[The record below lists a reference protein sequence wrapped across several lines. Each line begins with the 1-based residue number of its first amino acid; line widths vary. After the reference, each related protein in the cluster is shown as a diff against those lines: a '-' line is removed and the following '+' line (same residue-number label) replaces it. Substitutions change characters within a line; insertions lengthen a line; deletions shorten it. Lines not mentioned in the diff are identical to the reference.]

1 MLRGHAVL
9 LFHGLRGEAVEL
21 GDPAQGVEDGDVV
34 LDELEGVAVAGA
46 DKRVHARVVAQGGQR
61 GDDVICLVALLIQ
74 GGDSEGLQGLSD
86 QLDLALELRR
96 GGRTL
101 RLILGELLLTEG
113 RTREVEGGGDV
124 GGLFLFHQ
132 PQEHPQESV
141 HGVGVLPAGRREVG
155 CREGIKGPE
164 GQGMPVEQ
172 EQGFFRVTTG
182 CHDRY
187 PTELHPARCFVPTRA
202 LSYALTYCAPVA
214 QLAEATDSKPVQCE
228 FESHRGHDFRDAA
241 AW

>member
-1 MLRGHAVL
+1 R
-9 LFHGLRGEAVEL
+9 
-21 GDPAQGVEDGDVV
+21 
-34 LDELEGVAVAGA
+34 
-46 DKRVHARVVAQGGQR
+46 
-61 GDDVICLVALLIQ
+61 LV
-74 GGDSEGLQGLSD
+74 
-86 QLDLALELRR
+86 
-96 GGRTL
+96 
-101 RLILGELLLTEG
+101 LGELLLTEG
-113 RTREVEGGGDV
+113 RTREVEGCGDV
-124 GGLFLFHQ
+124 GGLFLFHE

-202 LSYALTYCAPVA
+202 LSYALTYCAPVP
-214 QLAEATDSKPVQCE
+214 QLSEATDSKPVQCE
-228 FESHRGHDFRDAA
+228 FESDRAHDFITAVTWRRLRLRRGFLHFHVHLSGVAAGEELEEGLRHGLDAVTRRDVILNLPAGDQRGHPLPELPRHVEVLPQHEAA
-241 AW
+241 QGEALADRQ